1 MSGLTSRQRSHLRSA
16 AHALAPVVLVGRA
29 GATEAVVCE
38 VDDALAAREL
48 IKIRLAGDRDER
60 QRTAAA
66 IAERTGA
73 ELAGTI
79 GRIAIL
85 YRQSPDPSRRRIA
98 LPPGR

>member
-1 MSGLTSRQRSHLRSA
+1 MTGLTSRQRGHLRSA
-16 AHALAPVVLVGRA
+16 AHALAPAVLVGRA
-29 GATEAVVCE
+29 GATDAVVRE

-48 IKIRLAGDRDER
+48 IKVRLAGDRDER

-66 IAERTGA
+66 IAERTGS

-85 YRQSPDPSRRRIA
+85 YRQSADPARRRIA
-98 LPPGR
+98 LPPA